1 MAGIG
6 RGTTPTNTFSVDVDL
21 RDAEVV
27 YLTYKQGSKITLEKE
42 KGDLEIDEDE
52 VRVYLTQEET
62 LALKFGGNTPVR
74 MQFRARYADGNA
86 IKSNIMQATV
96 EEILKDG
103 VI

>member
-1 MAGIG
+1 MAGVG
-6 RGTTPTNTFSVDVDL
+6 RGTTPTNTFDVDVDL
-21 RDAEVV
+21 RNAEVIW
-27 YLTYKQGSKITLEKE
+27 LTYKQNSKIVIEKE
-42 KGDLEIDEDE
+42 KDDLEVDENE

-62 LALKFGGNTPVR
+62 LALKDTVPVR
-74 MQFRARYADGNA
+74 MQFRARFADGNA